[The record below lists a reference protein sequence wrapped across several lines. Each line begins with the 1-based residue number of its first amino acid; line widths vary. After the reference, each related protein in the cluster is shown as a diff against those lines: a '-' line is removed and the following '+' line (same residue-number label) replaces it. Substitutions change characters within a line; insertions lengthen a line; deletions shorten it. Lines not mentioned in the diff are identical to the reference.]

1 MHIKDPMA
9 MHVSHVPRTNI
20 DIINWTISTIVMLVL
35 FIYAHP
41 RVPGDKHP
49 TKIQITMDC
58 RS

>member
-1 MHIKDPMA
+1 MDPME

-49 TKIQITMDC
+49 TKIQVTMDC